1 MQWLIV
7 SFVGISL
14 TSFLLV
20 AQTLSCVAE
29 HIKDEATMEM
39 KPILQVATDGR
50 DSSSASPLSVVMHHT
65 CFVCPD
71 PSLL

>member
-7 SFVGISL
+7 SFVGMSL

-39 KPILQVATDGR
+39 KPILFPITG
-50 DSSSASPLSVVMHHT
+50 SHGWT
-65 CFVCPD
+65 GF
-71 PSLL
+71 